1 MEQDFLLAQTLK
13 QEMDTVSAEQVKLH
27 EEVQR
32 EKANI
37 QKVNIFYAVCCCQTS
52 ANRDRSRLDIRN
64 VRNVIFFTLQIWFE
78 FFREEFT
85 FWRIS
90 LIILIGYSNH
100 LNT

>member
-1 MEQDFLLAQTLK
+1 MELARLRLKLNELKDSMDTAIMEQDFLLAQTLK

-52 ANRDRSRLDIRN
+52 ANRGPDSTFGLSFYFL
-64 VRNVIFFTLQIWFE
+64 FFYF
-78 FFREEFT
+78 
-85 FWRIS
+85 
-90 LIILIGYSNH
+90 IIL
-100 LNT
+100 